1 MPTDQELIHAA
12 ERLHAHLL
20 KRHYSQGLV
29 HGPDA
34 GVRFHLRLWR
44 FFKAALDFVPWN
56 DDYVFMQSQG
66 YWILSNWM
74 LHEATGEPEISRSRP
89 GEH

>member
-1 MPTDQELIHAA
+1 MPTDQELTRAA

-34 GVRFHLRLWR
+34 GVRFQLRLWR
-44 FFKAALDFVPWN
+44 FFKAALDFCP
-56 DDYVFMQSQG
+56 
-66 YWILSNWM
+66 L
-74 LHEATGEPEISRSRP
+74 E
-89 GEH
+89 